1 MLSKK
6 QSDGHSWRVHLKR
19 LAEGGDKDAAKVLV
33 EGPELHAEIEYLLD
47 LYYEFALG
55 RTSSGMGGG
64 ELGWVDAVC
73 WMHSMDR
80 WLEPHEV
87 VALLRIDRQVLNP
100 PDELEE
106 DD

>member
-6 QSDGHSWRVHLKR
+6 DEKGFPYRVHVVR
-19 LAEGGDKDAAKVLV
+19 LAESGDKEAARLLN
-33 EGPELHAEIEYLLD
+33 EGPESPPEIEYLLE

-55 RTSSGMGGG
+55 RTSG
-64 ELGWVDAVC
+64 EMGWVEVVC
-73 WMHSMDR
+73 WMYSTDR

-87 VALLRIDRQVLNP
+87 VGLLRIDREVMNP
-100 PDELEE
+100 PDEIEE

>member
-6 QSDGHSWRVHLKR
+6 DDKGFPYRVHLVR
-19 LAEGGDKDAAKVLV
+19 LAEGGDKEAARLLATV
-33 EGPELHAEIEYLLD
+33 PEPPPEIEYILE

-55 RTSSGMGGG
+55 RQSGGGG
-64 ELGWVDAVC
+64 EMGWVDVVC
-73 WMHSMDR
+73 WMYATDR

-87 VALLRIDRQVLNP
+87 VALLRIDREVMHP
-100 PDELEE
+100 PDEIEE